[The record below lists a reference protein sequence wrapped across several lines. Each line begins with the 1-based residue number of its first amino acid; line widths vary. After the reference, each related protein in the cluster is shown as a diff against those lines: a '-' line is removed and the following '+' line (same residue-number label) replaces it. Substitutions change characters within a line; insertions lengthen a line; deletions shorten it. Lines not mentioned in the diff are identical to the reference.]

1 MFFSTCKPVFRSL
14 LLLVVAAAACVSPH
28 AVFAQHLPSVAL
40 LDFGQS
46 RTAHRV
52 TDCLANNLKAS
63 SDINL
68 LDRDQAQIA
77 AGGAGYNGSLNLSL
91 KDARD
96 LGDAIGCDFFIIGDA
111 QTLRRSASTSS
122 AYFESYAS
130 IFLVSGRTGRLVIWQ
145 RPSLEKAN
153 SDDAEQALIDDLTR
167 SDVCGK
173 LLAAI
178 KRTLAGEKLQ
188 RESAL
193 EGSIPVIEE
202 APESDAPSSN
212 GLRLP
217 RPYRRLRPAYPDTA
231 AKADAEGTVDV
242 LVDLDAEGE
251 VQRVEVIR
259 WSGFGLDEATVA
271 TVRQLHFFPAMRDGI
286 AIPLRVMLRYNFHKS
301 SQ

>member
-1 MFFSTCKPVFRSL
+1 MTRKPALRSL
-14 LLLVVAAAACVSPH
+14 LLFFISATACVLPH

-251 VQRVEVIR
+251 VQRLEVIR